1 MPARAHRLLI
11 PLAAL
16 LAILPIL
23 LAGPSCGHDFDFHL
37 LSWLEASTQFAHL
50 HYPHWAYTPAFNAG
64 EPRFLFYPPISWSL
78 GALLGLIL
86 PWNLVPAAFTFLAL
100 TLSGFTAH
108 RLAGRYASPNAAT
121 LAAIL
126 YLANPYMLFTAYER
140 TAYGELLAAAWL
152 PLLFLAAFSPRIRIV
167 PLAIPI
173 ALLWLTNAPAA
184 VMACYA
190 LAFLTLLR
198 LILPE
203 NRRHPAPERAEGEE
217 PLYLSSS
224 PRPKPLR
231 APFIAPLSHAMSG
244 KTTKA
249 QSPRLHLA
257 LSTLAAT
264 ALGLTLSAF
273 YLLPAAYERP
283 FIQSNMAVVTG
294 MRIADNT
301 LFHHMSPPT
310 DDTIAHDVVLHTASL
325 IALTLLAA
333 IFIAFLTILLRRKT
347 SSLPSSLFPLP
358 LLVLLIAFLLTRP
371 SLPIW
376 AHTPEL
382 RFLQFPWRLT
392 AILATILA
400 LFTALAFDR
409 IKLTA
414 RSTGVIAITLLAVLI
429 PPAWHLFDQ
438 LCDLDDTVSSRVALY
453 HSNLGTDPTDE
464 YTPTTA
470 DNDSLKH
477 SDPPYWLA
485 PISGNDPINTPA
497 PTDSQ
502 PGPAP
507 SHLTLTLN
515 TPEYLILNLRQFP
528 DWRITLNG
536 SPITPTKETR
546 DDGLITLPLPA
557 GSDTI
562 DIAYH
567 RPTDQTVGLALT
579 ALTVLLTL
587 TLVRSRK
594 NAGAPSLAQLH
605 RD

>member
-78 GALLGLIL
+78 GAILGLIL
-86 PWNLVPAAFTFLAL
+86 PWNLVPATFTFIAL
-100 TLSGFTAH
+100 TLSGFTMH
-108 RLAGRYASPNAAT
+108 RLAASHASANAAT

-152 PLLFLAAFSPRIRIV
+152 PLLFLAAFAPRIRIV

-198 LILPE
+198 LVLPE
-203 NRRHPAPERAEGEE
+203 NHRHSGQSPESQ
-217 PLYLSSS
+217 YLPSSS
-224 PRPKPLR
+224 SPKPLR

-244 KTTKA
+244 KTSEHRST
-249 QSPRLHLA
+249 RLHLA
-257 LSTLAAT
+257 LSTIAAT

-283 FIQSNMAVVTG
+283 SIQSDMAVVTG

-310 DDTIAHDVVLHTASL
+310 DDTLAHDVVLHTASL

-333 IFIAFLTILLRRKT
+333 ILVAFFTLLRRHKVSPT
-347 SSLPSSLFPLP
+347 HYSLPTTHWRSLPFLT
-358 LLVLLIAFLLTRP
+358 LLIAFLLTRP

-392 AILATILA
+392 ALLATIFALLA
-400 LFTALAFDR
+400 ALAFDR
-409 IKLTA
+409 LKLTA
-414 RSTGVIAITLLAVLI
+414 RTTGVLAITLLAVLI

-438 LCDLDDTVSSRVALY
+438 LCDLDDTVPSRVALY

-485 PISGNDPINTPA
+485 PIRGNDPINTPA

-507 SHLTLTLN
+507 THLTLTLN
-515 TPEYLILNLRQFP
+515 TPEFLILNLRQFP

-536 SPITPTKETR
+536 SPITPNKETR

-557 GSDTI
+557 GPDII

-567 RPTDQTVGLALT
+567 RPPDQTAGLALT
-579 ALTVLLTL
+579 ALAILLTL
-587 TLVRSRK
+587 ALQTKTRRSF
-594 NAGAPSLAQLH
+594 
-605 RD
+605 

>member
-1 MPARAHRLLI
+1 MPVRAHRLLI

-78 GALLGLIL
+78 GAILGLIL
-86 PWNLVPAAFTFLAL
+86 PWNLVPATFTFLAL
-100 TLSGFTAH
+100 TLSGFTMH
-108 RLAGRYASPNAAT
+108 RLAARYASANAAT

-152 PLLFLAAFSPRIRIV
+152 PLFFLAAFAPRIRIV

-184 VMACYA
+184 VMSCYA

-198 LILPE
+198 LVLHQNHRHSGQSSESQYLP
-203 NRRHPAPERAEGEE
+203 
-217 PLYLSSS
+217 SS
-224 PRPKPLR
+224 PSPEPLR

-244 KTTKA
+244 KTSEHRST
-249 QSPRLHLA
+249 RLHLA
-257 LSTLAAT
+257 LTTLAAT

-283 FIQSNMAVVTG
+283 SIQSNMAVVTG

-310 DDTIAHDVVLHTASL
+310 DDTLAHDLVLHTASL

-333 IFIAFLTILLRRKT
+333 ILVAFLTILRRRKT

-392 AILATILA
+392 ALLATILA
-400 LFTALAFDR
+400 LLAALALDSIQDR
-409 IKLTA
+409 LKLTA
-414 RSTGVIAITLLAVLI
+414 SSTGVLAITLLAVLI

-438 LCDLDDTVSSRVALY
+438 LCDLDDTVASRVALY

-485 PISGNDPINTPA
+485 PIGGNDPINTPA

-536 SPITPTKETR
+536 FPINPNREIR

-557 GSDTI
+557 GSATI

-567 RPTDQTVGLALT
+567 RPPDQTAGLALT
-579 ALTVLLTL
+579 ALAILLTL
-587 TLVRSRK
+587 ALQTK
-594 NAGAPSLAQLH
+594 TPPSF
-605 RD
+605 